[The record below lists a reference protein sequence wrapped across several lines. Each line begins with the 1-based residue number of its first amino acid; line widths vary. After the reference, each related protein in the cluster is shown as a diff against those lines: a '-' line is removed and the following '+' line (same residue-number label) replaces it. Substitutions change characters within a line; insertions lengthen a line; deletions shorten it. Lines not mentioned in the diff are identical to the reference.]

1 MKLIIQGQEQY
12 PIKINKY
19 HRNFM
24 KVHTYAGAV
33 NFELEID
40 NELEKNIQ
48 FLQALYGQSKQ
59 IEQIQ
64 VFSDKDMLIA
74 FLVFENGYIS
84 NLTDSINEKGKRTVL
99 FTITFESLNPMIFS

>member
-40 NELEKNIQ
+40 NELEKNI
-48 FLQALYGQSKQ
+48 
-59 IEQIQ
+59 
-64 VFSDKDMLIA
+64 
-74 FLVFENGYIS
+74 
-84 NLTDSINEKGKRTVL
+84 
-99 FTITFESLNPMIFS
+99 